1 MAKRPTWDEYFL
13 KFAQLAATRSHD
25 SQTKVGCVITA
36 DNKVLGVGYNGFC
49 TGVEEKNLPTTRPE
63 KYPFMIHAE
72 ANAIYNAAKNGVST
86 IDSTCYVTAVPCLA
100 CLQMLNQ
107 CGIREV
113 VFSDISSPKMEIYS
127 NKYDTILELIKDRVS
142 LRYIPSHA
150 LDTDTLECILE
161 NFKKNQE
168 PS

>member
-1 MAKRPTWDEYFL
+1 
-13 KFAQLAATRSHD
+13 
-25 SQTKVGCVITA
+25 
-36 DNKVLGVGYNGFC
+36 
-49 TGVEEKNLPTTRPE
+49 
-63 KYPFMIHAE
+63 
-72 ANAIYNAAKNGVST
+72 
-86 IDSTCYVTAVPCLA
+86 
-100 CLQMLNQ
+100 MLNQ

-127 NKYDTILELIKDRVS
+127 KKYDTILELIKDRVS
-142 LRYIPSHA
+142 LRYIPSHV